1 MLIDIAVLAV
11 PVFSRSMWVT
21 ADEQMRSRVAM
32 IGLYIL
38 GGL

>member
-1 MLIDIAVLAV
+1 MIIDIAVLAI
-11 PVFSRSMWVT
+11 PVFSRSMWVI
-21 ADEQMRSRVAM
+21 ADEELKSRVAM